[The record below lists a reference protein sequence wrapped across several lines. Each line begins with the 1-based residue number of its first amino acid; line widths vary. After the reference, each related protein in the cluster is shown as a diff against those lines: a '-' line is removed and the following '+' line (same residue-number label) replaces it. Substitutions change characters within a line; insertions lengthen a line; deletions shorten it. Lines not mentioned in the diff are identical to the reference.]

1 MLVFNTRISDSIEQ
15 IPNIR
20 IFISFKVAQIKN
32 SQDYGKY
39 EYQNNVEQAENSKID
54 ENLFQHSNQERKTFE
69 YSEEE
74 KGLNKHL

>member
-20 IFISFKVAQIKN
+20 IFISFKVGQIKN
-32 SQDYGKY
+32 SQDYGEY
-39 EYQNNVEQAENSKID
+39 EYQNNVEQAEYSKID
-54 ENLFQHSNQERKTFE
+54 ENLFQHSNQERKIFE
-69 YSEEE
+69 NSEEE